1 MPACAHKGS
10 SQRSDKLST
19 CGLCMCFDK
28 IQRKAIHAKDRVHN
42 RACTPLWRMKQ
53 DHFTTAAESASAR
66 NRQRDGVQGSD
77 KRSMR
82 GLCMCF
88 DKIQR
93 KAIHAKDRVH
103 NRACTPSW
111 RMKQDHFAIAAESAS
126 ARNRQRDGVQ
136 GYGKRSMRGLCMCF
150 ENVQSKAIH
159 AKKSACKK
167 ACMYALMAYKEDL
180 SAQLQNALRSCK

>member
-1 MPACAHKGS
+1 MPACAHRGS

-53 DHFTTAAESASAR
+53 DHLFTTAAESASAR

-88 DKIQR
+88 DKIQ
-93 KAIHAKDRVH
+93 KQAIHSKKDRVH

-111 RMKQDHFAIAAESAS
+111 RMKQDLFATAAESAS

-136 GYGKRSMRGLCMCF
+136 GYDKRLMRGLCM
-150 ENVQSKAIH
+150 
-159 AKKSACKK
+159 
-167 ACMYALMAYKEDL
+167 
-180 SAQLQNALRSCK
+180 

>member
-1 MPACAHKGS
+1 
-10 SQRSDKLST
+10 
-19 CGLCMCFDK
+19 MCFDK

-42 RACTPLWRMKQ
+42 RACTPSWRMKQ

-66 NRQRDGVQGSD
+66 NRQRDGVQESD
-77 KRSMR
+77 KRSIR

-88 DKIQR
+88 DTTQR
-93 KAIHAKDRVH
+93 EAIHAKGRVH

>member
-42 RACTPLWRMKQ
+42 RACTPSWRMKQ

-77 KRSMR
+77 KRSIR

-88 DKIQR
+88 DTTQR
-93 KAIHAKDRVH
+93 EAIHAKGRVH

-136 GYGKRSMRGLCMCF
+136 GSDKRSMRGLCMCF
-150 ENVQSKAIH
+150 EDVQSKVIH
-159 AKKSACKK
+159 AKTPRPK
-167 ACMYALMAYKEDL
+167 ACIYALMAYKEDL